1 MIENKSEIA
10 CLLQRIE
17 LEEEA
22 ARRGLYG
29 FAVVASHELITARME
44 LGAER
49 ILRLITEGK
58 HDEAVAL
65 MNTESWGV
73 EVEEGQEGAGD
84 GQAHPGHW
92 ILARYWNT
100 PPGSEGYAMRPAKG
114 ESKAIPQVRIGL
126 NDARALLAMLK
137 GYLAYVYGAVPSSHE
152 RDAQIRMIQGVRGR
166 LEALLAAP
174 GRAETPP
181 IWLTRQEI
189 RALDEALSGFV
200 QVVRVVVPASSLRDE
215 TLREIEGFRDMLRM
229 RLSSTR
235 S

>member
-44 LGAER
+44 LRAER

-58 HDEAVAL
+58 DDEAVAL

-84 GQAHPGHW
+84 GQAHPGH
-92 ILARYWNT
+92 
-100 PPGSEGYAMRPAKG
+100 
-114 ESKAIPQVRIGL
+114 
-126 NDARALLAMLK
+126 
-137 GYLAYVYGAVPSSHE
+137 
-152 RDAQIRMIQGVRGR
+152 
-166 LEALLAAP
+166 
-174 GRAETPP
+174 
-181 IWLTRQEI
+181 
-189 RALDEALSGFV
+189 
-200 QVVRVVVPASSLRDE
+200 
-215 TLREIEGFRDMLRM
+215 
-229 RLSSTR
+229 
-235 S
+235 

>member
-44 LGAER
+44 PGAER

-84 GQAHPGHW
+84 GQAHPGH
-92 ILARYWNT
+92 
-100 PPGSEGYAMRPAKG
+100 
-114 ESKAIPQVRIGL
+114 
-126 NDARALLAMLK
+126 
-137 GYLAYVYGAVPSSHE
+137 
-152 RDAQIRMIQGVRGR
+152 
-166 LEALLAAP
+166 
-174 GRAETPP
+174 
-181 IWLTRQEI
+181 
-189 RALDEALSGFV
+189 
-200 QVVRVVVPASSLRDE
+200 
-215 TLREIEGFRDMLRM
+215 
-229 RLSSTR
+229 
-235 S
+235 